1 MADRD
6 DNHVIAPWK
15 HQFGKLG
22 HLTKYWNYL
31 YVVNGYITTLI
42 SNAITATTGTIT
54 TLTSNAITATTG
66 TITTLTSTTAT
77 IGTLNVT
84 TVNTPT
90 APPIHRAKFIWKDAD
105 EIYINPGCYYHL
117 GTSEQNIYWN
127 SQLTY
132 QFQNLANSDWSYLY
146 LDDSAIVTLGSK
158 LITASELID
167 STTEPTWSDTKHG
180 WYNGEDRCIFAVLT
194 DGSGNILEFF
204 HDGDMVVFE
213 DDIQD
218 FGWTE
223 ADTFVDVTLS
233 IPKFTQKAMVT
244 FAVIYVDANTTL
256 RWRVDGASG
265 SGYHYVCE
273 IANGEDQDYN
283 ASNVITSTSQI
294 IEISFGI
301 DTGNQASVR
310 TNGWYFPDTV

>member
-54 TLTSNAITATTG
+54 TLSSTTG
-66 TITTLTSTTAT
+66 TITTLNSTTAT

-84 TVNTPT
+84 TVNS
-90 APPIHRAKFIWKDAD
+90 PIVLPVHRSKFIYKDAD
-105 EIYINPGCYYHL
+105 EIYIDPGCYYHL

-127 SQLTY
+127 SQLTF

-146 LDDSAIVTLGSK
+146 LDDSAIVTLGAA
-158 LITASELID
+158 LITATELID
-167 STTEPTWSDTKHG
+167 STTEPTYSNTKHG
-180 WYNGEDRCIFAVLT
+180 WYNGEDKCIFAVLT
-194 DGSGNILEFF
+194 DGSSNILEFF
-204 HDGDMVVFE
+204 HMGGNFVLLA
-213 DDIQD
+213 DDIQNYT
-218 FGWTE
+218 GKPSGTWT
-223 ADTFVDVTLS
+223 DVTLS
-233 IPKFTQKAMVT
+233 GPKFSQDIDITIWTEDSDVEAIIQ
-244 FAVIYVDANTTL
+244 
-256 RWRVDGASG
+256 WRTNGQSG
-265 SGYHYVCE
+265 GYGHNIVAAPSGGYAAATAH
-273 IANGEDQDYN
+273 
-283 ASNVITSTSQI
+283 VITDSSNRIEVRLSTS
-294 IEISFGI
+294 SSNLDVF
-301 DTGNQASVR
+301 VY

>member
-1 MADRD
+1 MAWNTDNPKVGNNVSD
-6 DNHVIAPWK
+6 DIPDIEENFQELHDVT
-15 HQFGKLG
+15 H
-22 HLTKYWNYL
+22 
-31 YVVNGYITTLI
+31 
-42 SNAITATTGTIT
+42 AITNGT
-54 TLTSNAITATTG
+54 LG
-66 TITTLTSTTAT
+66 TTAAADFRVD
-77 IGTLNVT
+77 GL
-84 TVNTPT
+84 
-90 APPIHRAKFIWKDAD
+90 APLVLGALGKRAQFVWKDAD
-105 EIYINPGCYYHL
+105 EVYMNAGAYYHN
-117 GTSEQNIYWN
+117 GTVNQVVYWN
-127 SQLTY
+127 SQLTF
-132 QFQNLANSDWSYLY
+132 QFQNLAASDWSYLY
-146 LDDSAIVTLGSK
+146 LDDSAIVTAGTNL
-158 LITASELID
+158 LTASEFVD
-167 STTEPTWSDTKHG
+167 STTEPTWSDAKHG
-180 WYNGEDRCIFAVLT
+180 WYNGEDKCIFAVLT